1 MGLKLQGPSLLSN
14 MFLRLIHLLT
24 MIANTKQDSAKIY
37 VFLAHYKMKY
47 VYKQPPDI
55 LWIGPP
61 SHKNVCMIAD
71 LL

>member
-1 MGLKLQGPSLLSN
+1 MFNLSYSIIPHPIYMGLKLQGPSLLSN

-55 LWIGPP
+55 L
-61 SHKNVCMIAD
+61 
-71 LL
+71 